1 MTSFAQK
8 IKFSINDF
16 LSVFSDWEQICSFL
30 HVCSH
35 LLKMSLMEK
44 YNFLQWPMFLDFLNS
59 QSKVCSKLKTIKA
72 SAHFMPLVPFYTPW
86 NHQKTRGFLMFS
98 EEGIERD
105 QWHEMDFKKTRSLVW
120 LRWVISL
127 KLTIKISRATTS
139 CWARHIC
146 EVLCYLIPFLQF
158 KKREKHPQRSV
169 TFSKVAG

>member
-44 YNFLQWPMFLDFLNS
+44 YNFLQWPMFLDILNS

-86 NHQKTRGFLMFS
+86 NLQKTRGFLMFL
-98 EEGIERD
+98 EWGIERPVTRNG
-105 QWHEMDFKKTRSLVW
+105 FLKKTEIWSDY
-120 LRWVISL
+120 
-127 KLTIKISRATTS
+127 A
-139 CWARHIC
+139 
-146 EVLCYLIPFLQF
+146 E
-158 KKREKHPQRSV
+158 
-169 TFSKVAG
+169 